1 MILIGGFSIFTERR
15 RMKKD
20 TGWKSYLRDNNRY
33 ADIINAIGCAGKQLV
48 KASDLTEADT
58 EEKGKA
64 RDNLRRVVFGMNF
77 AIIGIESQEE
87 VDYKFPLRMLSYDV
101 EQYQKE
107 ASIINKQV
115 RKMRESL
122 DAGEYLYGFR
132 KKDRLHPQVTIA
144 LYSGKEPWDG
154 PRNLKDILDMTDIPI
169 ELQSMI
175 QDYRIHI
182 VDIRRMEDTER
193 FHTDVKHVFDMIRC
207 SEDKQRL
214 LELIMNNEY
223 YKHMDEDALEL
234 VTLYTNSK
242 ELIEMQAIEGE
253 GGKKDMCKAIQ
264 DLIEDSKAEGRE
276 EGIVEGLEAGRVTGR
291 EEGIEEAKLTVA
303 RNLLGVLS
311 DELIAEK
318 VGLPLEKVKELYTV
332 A

>member
-1 MILIGGFSIFTERR
+1 
-15 RMKKD
+15 MKKD
-20 TGWKSYLRDNNRY
+20 IGWKSYLRDNNRY
-33 ADIINAIGCAGKQLV
+33 ADIINGIGCAGKQLV

-64 RDNLRRVVFGMNF
+64 RDNLRKVAFGMNF

-87 VDYKFPLRMLSYDV
+87 VDYKFPLRLLSYDV

-107 ASIINKQV
+107 ASAIGKNV
-115 RKMRESL
+115 RKSKDSL
-122 DAGEYLYGFR
+122 EAGEYLYGFR
-132 KKDRLHPQVTIA
+132 KTDRLHPQVTIA
-144 LYSGKEPWDG
+144 LYSGKEPWNG
-154 PRNLKDILDMTDIPI
+154 PRNLKEILNLTDIPI

-175 QDYRIHI
+175 QDYRVHI
-182 VDIRRMEDTER
+182 VDIRRMEHTEL
-193 FHTDVKHVFDMIRC
+193 FHTDVRHVFDMIRC

-214 LELIMNNEY
+214 LALIMNDEY

-234 VTLYTNSK
+234 VTLYTNSQ
-242 ELIEMQAIEGE
+242 ELLEIQAVDGE
-253 GGKKDMCKAIQ
+253 GGKKDMCKAIR

-276 EGIVEGLEAGRVTGR
+276 EGRAEGREEGKAEGR
-291 EEGIEEAKLTVA
+291 EEGIEKGREEAQLIVA
-303 RNLLGVLS
+303 KNLLGIIS

>member
-1 MILIGGFSIFTERR
+1 MHLYDSYRGFSIFTERG

-20 TGWKSYLRDNNRY
+20 TGWKSYLRDNSRY

-87 VDYKFPLRMLSYDV
+87 VDYKFPLRMLGYDV

-107 ASIINKQV
+107 ASAISKKV
-115 RKMRESL
+115 RKMKEVLES
-122 DAGEYLYGFR
+122 GEYLYGFR
-132 KKDRLHPQVTIA
+132 KTDRLHPQVTIV

-154 PRNLKDILDMTDIPI
+154 PRNLKDILDLTDIPI

-182 VDIRRMEDTER
+182 VDIRRMEGTDR

-214 LELIMNNEY
+214 LALIMNDEY

-234 VTLYTNSK
+234 VTLYTNSR
-242 ELIEMQAIEGE
+242 ELMEMQVVE
-253 GGKKDMCKAIQ
+253 GGKKDMCKAIR

-276 EGIVEGLEAGRVTGR
+276 ENRLE
-291 EEGIEEAKLTVA
+291 VA
-303 RNLLGVLS
+303 RNLLGIIS

-318 VGLPLEKVKELYTV
+318 VGLPLERVKELYTV